1 MRSRSLLVRAGR
13 LRRHFS
19 EQAKKVLAR
28 LPSNRVQRYVARFSH
43 NLCRLNNIGRLIAL
57 STIPAGSQIG
67 GIGLEQDAL
76 RRKAL
81 RNRAKLIPMLE
92 SIFQT
97 RNAKTWVARCR
108 DAKVPAAVVQTVRE
122 ALRSESGRVL
132 IDNNLLRHP
141 VRFDGHRRDTGSP
154 PPRLGQHTEK
164 ILRELGV
171 TAARTTDAKAQ
182 PTRRRSRKKSPSTR

>member
-28 LPSNRVQRYVARFSH
+28 LPSNRVRRYVACFSH

-81 RNRAKLIPMLE
+81 RSRAMIIRFFE
-92 SIFQT
+92 SHVSSE
-97 RNAKTWVARCR
+97 R
-108 DAKVPAAVVQTVRE
+108 AVV
-122 ALRSESGRVL
+122 A
-132 IDNNLLRHP
+132 
-141 VRFDGHRRDTGSP
+141 
-154 PPRLGQHTEK
+154 
-164 ILRELGV
+164 
-171 TAARTTDAKAQ
+171 
-182 PTRRRSRKKSPSTR
+182 